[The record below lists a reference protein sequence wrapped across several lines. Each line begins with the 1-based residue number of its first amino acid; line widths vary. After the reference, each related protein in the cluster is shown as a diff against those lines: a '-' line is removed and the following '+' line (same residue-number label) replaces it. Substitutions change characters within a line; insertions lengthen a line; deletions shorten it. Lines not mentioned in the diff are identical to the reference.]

1 MTSLL
6 AISDGTIFA
15 IGSVIFIAVF
25 TAALGL
31 AYARFEELGED
42 DRQTGAGVPS
52 ARVRAEGHVSDV
64 DVDGRV

>member
-1 MTSLL
+1 MIPLL
-6 AISDGTIFA
+6 ALTDGTLFA

-42 DRQTGAGVPS
+42 DRRSG
-52 ARVRAEGHVSDV
+52 EG
-64 DVDGRV
+64 

>member
-1 MTSLL
+1 MGSAMTPEL
-6 AISDGTIFA
+6 ALSEGALYA

-42 DRQTGAGVPS
+42 DRKSSGG
-52 ARVRAEGHVSDV
+52 
-64 DVDGRV
+64 

>member
-1 MTSLL
+1 MTPLL
-6 AISDGTIFA
+6 ALSEGALFA

-42 DRQTGAGVPS
+42 DRKLIGRLS
-52 ARVRAEGHVSDV
+52 
-64 DVDGRV
+64 DGRRDHGIERA